1 MTNLSLRIAA
11 LSPVLLERTPQQPAA
26 PTILSGEKTDHY
38 GRPSVSV
45 LVKNYRGTT
54 YVLAVNASSEKVRAR
69 ISAPVADGAGEVL
82 WENRRMKASGGSF
95 EDDFKGFG
103 VHIYRFGK

>member
-1 MTNLSLRIAA
+1 M
-11 LSPVLLERTPQQPAA
+11 
-26 PTILSGEKTDHY
+26 GD
-38 GRPSVSV
+38 G
-45 LVKNYRGTT
+45 GMT